1 MALIHDTPPFLS
13 PTDPRPH
20 HARHDAPPSPPQT
33 LSLSNNRLE
42 LLPDNVGDFPS
53 LVRLDVSNNSMR
65 FLPASMGN
73 FRKIQRI
80 DVSNNMLSR

>member
-1 MALIHDTPPFLS
+1 
-13 PTDPRPH
+13 
-20 HARHDAPPSPPQT
+20 
-33 LSLSNNRLE
+33 
-42 LLPDNVGDFPS
+42 VGDFPS